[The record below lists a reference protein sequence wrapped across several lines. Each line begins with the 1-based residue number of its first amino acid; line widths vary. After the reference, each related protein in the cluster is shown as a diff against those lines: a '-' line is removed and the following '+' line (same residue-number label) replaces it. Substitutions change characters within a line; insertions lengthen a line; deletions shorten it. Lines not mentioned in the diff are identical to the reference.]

1 MCCKKGHKANECKN
15 SAVQT
20 RNKALLLEEDEI
32 CAENTMSELEAIQE
46 EEAVELGED
55 TKGEEGLM
63 LVTRKT
69 LLTPKFKAEKE
80 GLRGNIFCT
89 TCSIQNRVC
98 NLIIDGGSCENTVSQ
113 EVVDKLMLKTTD
125 HPQPYKLSWLKRKG
139 VL

>member
-1 MCCKKGHKANECKN
+1 MCGEKGHKANECKN

-20 RNKALLLEEDEI
+20 RNKALLIEEDEI
-32 CAENTMSELEAIQE
+32 CVENTMLELEPIQD

-55 TKGEEGLM
+55 SQREEGLM
-63 LVTRKT
+63 LVTRKI
-69 LLTPKFKAEKE
+69 LLTPKFKDEKE

-98 NLIIDGGSCENTVSQ
+98 NLIIDGGSCENVASQ

-125 HPQPYKLSWLKRKG
+125 HPQPYKLSCLKKKG